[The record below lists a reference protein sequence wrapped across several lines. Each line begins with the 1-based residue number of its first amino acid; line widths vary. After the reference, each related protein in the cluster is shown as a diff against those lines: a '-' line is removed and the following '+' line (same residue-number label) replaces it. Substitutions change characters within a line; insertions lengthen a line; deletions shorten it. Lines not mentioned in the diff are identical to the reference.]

1 MPIGLAILQ
10 NMRATQTTS
19 GRDADMELNS
29 LERFALTYHCDERWE
44 NRKALETFEVVGDRL
59 KAVSPSVFVVVSI
72 VWSLFLS
79 L

>member
-1 MPIGLAILQ
+1 M
-10 NMRATQTTS
+10 
-19 GRDADMELNS
+19 NS

-44 NRKALETFEVVGDRL
+44 NRKALETF
-59 KAVSPSVFVVVSI
+59 KAVSPAVFLVVSI